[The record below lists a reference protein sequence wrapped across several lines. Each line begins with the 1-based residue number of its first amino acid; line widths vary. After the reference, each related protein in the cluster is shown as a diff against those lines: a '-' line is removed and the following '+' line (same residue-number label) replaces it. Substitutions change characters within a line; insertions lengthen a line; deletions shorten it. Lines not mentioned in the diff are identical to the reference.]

1 VALSRENRVGPQKT
15 AQNLRG
21 AVCDLRATQLG
32 GGTRW
37 GSPENRAAR
46 LRKLDGWFEHQ
57 NAVHR
62 RRWGM
67 SPCRF
72 KRQLMEEATE
82 TSVYSTMSSGKLR

>member
-1 VALSRENRVGPQKT
+1 M
-15 AQNLRG
+15 
-21 AVCDLRATQLG
+21 
-32 GGTRW
+32 
-37 GSPENRAAR
+37 

>member
-1 VALSRENRVGPQKT
+1 MTLHGSEFLPPPGYRHLLQSALRASPHRNKT
-15 AQNLRG
+15 AADAAAMLR
-21 AVCDLRATQLG
+21 Q
-32 GGTRW
+32 
-37 GSPENRAAR
+37 
-46 LRKLDGWFEHQ
+46 LDGWFEHQ

-62 RRWGM
+62 RHWGM